1 MEREHLAIDGL
12 LRELARAPGGD
23 DDAFISRVLAGR
35 RRAAATRNAIV
46 AAAGMLLAMGFA
58 WAFAPEAPT
67 GRIAFSR
74 QACLVPDAVRM
85 RLLLKEPATEPLL
98 LLGEGPI
105 DAEPRVPAGALLLL
119 QAVGRD
125 GMALWTA
132 PTYIRVRKTSTRPGP
147 ALDRS
152 AARTVEF
159 ARDVKPIL
167 DQHCSGCHAEAD
179 LVHSAVKPFGARRSP
194 LVTQSHAPISAA
206 ERVQLALW
214 VDLGAPGRP

>member
-1 MEREHLAIDGL
+1 MEREHLALDGL

-23 DDAFISRVLAGR
+23 DDAFVERVLAGTR
-35 RRAAATRNAIV
+35 RPAGARHALL

-67 GRIAFSR
+67 GRMAFSR

-85 RLLLKEPATEPLL
+85 RLLLGEPGTERLL
-98 LLGEGPI
+98 LLGEVPI
-105 DAEPRVPAGALLLL
+105 DAEPRVPAGPPLLL

-132 PTYIRVRKTSTRPGP
+132 PTFIRVRKSPPTPGP
-147 ALDRS
+147 ALDPRFARS
-152 AARTVEF
+152 VEF

-179 LVHSAVKPFGARRSP
+179 LVHSAVKPFAARRSP
-194 LVTQSHAPISAA
+194 LVTQSHSSISAA
-206 ERVQLALW
+206 ERSQLALW

>member
-1 MEREHLAIDGL
+1 MEREHLALDGL

-23 DDAFISRVLAGR
+23 DDAFVERVLAGTR
-35 RRAAATRNAIV
+35 RPAGARHALL
-46 AAAGMLLAMGFA
+46 AAAGMLLAIGFA
-58 WAFAPEAPT
+58 WAFAPDAPT
-67 GRIAFSR
+67 GRMAFSR
-74 QACLVPDAVRM
+74 PACLVPDAVRM
-85 RLLLKEPATEPLL
+85 RVLLGEPATERLL
-98 LLGEGPI
+98 LLGEVPI
-105 DAEPRVPAGALLLL
+105 DAEPRVPAGAPILL

-132 PTYIRVRKTSTRPGP
+132 PTFTRVRKSPPTPGP
-147 ALDRS
+147 ALDPRS
-152 AARTVEF
+152 ARSVEF

-206 ERVQLALW
+206 ERSQLALW